1 MIILNISLV
10 EALKIAL
17 NSIILLFIVLIV
29 LMIVVSLFKYIPK
42 VDALANKQKKKA
54 SHSHKY
60 TAFDEMDED
69 MQVAVLTATICYKN
83 EIKNDVKLKSVR
95 KL

>member
-1 MIILNISLV
+1 MIFLDISLV
-10 EALKIAL
+10 EALKIAF

-42 VDALANKQKKKA
+42 ADAFALRHIKNA
-54 SHSHKY
+54 SHKY
-60 TAFDEMDED
+60 TAFDKMDED
-69 MQVAVLTATICYKN
+69 MQVAVLTATICYKH
-83 EIKNDVKLKSVR
+83 EIKIDVKLKSVR